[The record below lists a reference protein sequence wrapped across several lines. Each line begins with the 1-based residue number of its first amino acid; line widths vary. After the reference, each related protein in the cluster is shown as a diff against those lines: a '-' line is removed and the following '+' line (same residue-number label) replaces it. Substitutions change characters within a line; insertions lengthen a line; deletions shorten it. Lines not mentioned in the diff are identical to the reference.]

1 MIEWILS
8 SSILILIVIA
18 LRIVFKG
25 KISLRLQY
33 AMWSLVLLRLLLP
46 ISFGSADFSVA
57 NFANLEKIP
66 PVVTNTVKPNTYVPD
81 NLPAQNPQP
90 GEFPSQEIIQ
100 SEPEITETTFD
111 VSAYIPYV
119 VWGLGFVAVTGMF
132 VMTNRRFK
140 RRIGASLYDLDT
152 EKEGLEVWVA
162 RQIDTPCLVGV
173 LHPVI
178 YVTESVAKD
187 KTLLRHTLEHEA
199 THYCHRDHI
208 WAVLRCLCLA
218 IHWYN
223 PLVWWAAFLSQ
234 RDAELACDE
243 ATIKRLGEG
252 ERAEYGRTLIG
263 MTCLKKTNV
272 LMTATTMAIG
282 KNGLKE
288 RILLIAKKPKMALY
302 TLLIVITVAA
312 VAVGCTF
319 TGATDPFVR
328 EDGARRTALT
338 GTKVFASESQMI
350 AVELHPD
357 ANIQWLGVPSM
368 DPGELLRWAQG
379 LEYGYALP
387 EGMYMFSPP
396 AEWERVTVYYEDG
409 TKKSSLTRYE
419 MVDGVTY
426 EIISTYAGD
435 PNIREDGAR
444 RTALTGTKVFASE
457 SEIIDVEIQTR
468 NDRYTLEPSADL
480 SELTQWVRSFTY
492 GSALEEGKFIE
503 LGCNVYSVT
512 VHYADGT
519 KQTSYPDYATVDGIT
534 YRIIRESQ
542 DFPWRYVVVLEGYP
556 HGEFS
561 GTEPSEETQPPQE
574 TAVLPE
580 VLQTQPDKDQVC
592 IAVQP
597 TGLVSEGG
605 AFLYIIPENQEVLLE
620 YYTAA
625 EASAH
630 EYTRWDSSNL
640 RSGWWIVYQDQWWQ
654 VTESG
659 AMFGMDPETWEGICI
674 DADDAKELYE
684 FCDGEVKQAGIAEP
698 VRPEELTSI
707 KSATLYWNGVHTVT
721 DEYALNKLE
730 KWFTNA
736 RESSSTSC
744 WFTAQLVLE
753 LENGKTKTI
762 TMATDSCAYYMTE
775 GVAYGYGELT
785 LDGINGNE
793 EFYSLF
799 APAVIYEKS
808 REGMDAVT
816 EYMIYLNWSRYCN
829 QFGWEE
835 TIALI
840 DAIEMWAAEEPT
852 YSRFGGAISWTT
864 GLDGFF
870 SDYYGVMLTRLYELA
885 PAEFAWAC
893 LGNASEANA
902 KHTLEMFAY
911 QWNMTVEE
919 VRAKLKADIP
929 QN

>member
-33 AMWSLVLLRLLLP
+33 AMWGLVLLRLLLP

-57 NFANLEKIP
+57 NFANLEKVP

-162 RQIDTPCLVGV
+162 RQIDTPCLFGV

-178 YVTESVAKD
+178 YVTEPVAKD

-199 THYCHRDHI
+199 THYRHRDHI

-302 TLLIVITVAA
+302 TLLIVILVAA

-319 TGATDPFVR
+319 TGANTEEPESSTESLFHWGVILDEAGNVVVR
-328 EDGARRTALT
+328 RPQT
-338 GTKVFASESQMI
+338 G
-350 AVELHPD
+350 
-357 ANIQWLGVPSM
+357 
-368 DPGELLRWAQG
+368 
-379 LEYGYALP
+379 
-387 EGMYMFSPP
+387 P
-396 AEWERVTVYYEDG
+396 AEE
-409 TKKSSLTRYE
+409 
-419 MVDGVTY
+419 
-426 EIISTYAGD
+426 
-435 PNIREDGAR
+435 
-444 RTALTGTKVFASE
+444 TGG
-457 SEIIDVEIQTR
+457 Q
-468 NDRYTLEPSADL
+468 NP
-480 SELTQWVRSFTY
+480 
-492 GSALEEGKFIE
+492 
-503 LGCNVYSVT
+503 
-512 VHYADGT
+512 
-519 KQTSYPDYATVDGIT
+519 
-534 YRIIRESQ
+534 
-542 DFPWRYVVVLEGYP
+542 
-556 HGEFS
+556 
-561 GTEPSEETQPPQE
+561 ETQPPEE
-574 TAVLPE
+574 TIGLPE
-580 VLQTQPDKDQVC
+580 VLHREPEYDKIC

-659 AMFGMDPETWEGICI
+659 AMFGIDPETWEGICI
-674 DADDAKELYE
+674 DADDAKELHE

>member
-33 AMWSLVLLRLLLP
+33 AMWGLVLLRLLLP

-57 NFANLEKIP
+57 NFANLEKVP

-119 VWGLGFVAVTGMF
+119 IWGLGFVAVTGMF

-162 RQIDTPCLVGV
+162 RQIDTPCLFGV

-178 YVTESVAKD
+178 YVTEPVAKD
-187 KTLLRHTLEHEA
+187 KTLLRHTLEHET
-199 THYCHRDHI
+199 THYRHRDHI

-319 TGATDPFVR
+319 TGANTEEPESSTESLFHWGVILDEAGNVVVR
-328 EDGARRTALT
+328 RPLT
-338 GTKVFASESQMI
+338 G
-350 AVELHPD
+350 
-357 ANIQWLGVPSM
+357 
-368 DPGELLRWAQG
+368 
-379 LEYGYALP
+379 
-387 EGMYMFSPP
+387 P
-396 AEWERVTVYYEDG
+396 AEE
-409 TKKSSLTRYE
+409 
-419 MVDGVTY
+419 
-426 EIISTYAGD
+426 
-435 PNIREDGAR
+435 
-444 RTALTGTKVFASE
+444 TGG
-457 SEIIDVEIQTR
+457 Q
-468 NDRYTLEPSADL
+468 NP
-480 SELTQWVRSFTY
+480 
-492 GSALEEGKFIE
+492 
-503 LGCNVYSVT
+503 
-512 VHYADGT
+512 
-519 KQTSYPDYATVDGIT
+519 
-534 YRIIRESQ
+534 
-542 DFPWRYVVVLEGYP
+542 
-556 HGEFS
+556 
-561 GTEPSEETQPPQE
+561 ETQPPEE
-574 TAVLPE
+574 TIGLPE
-580 VLQTQPDKDQVC
+580 VLHCEPEYDKIC

-605 AFLYIIPENQEVLLE
+605 AFLYIIPENQEVLLD

-659 AMFGMDPETWEGICI
+659 AMFGTDPETWEGICI
-674 DADDAKELYE
+674 AADDAKELYE